1 MPFNNFAKFGEI
13 QGEGSTDTLV
23 FKQSSTTETPDGR
36 QLVIS
41 YKGGPDAD
49 DGELDFAA
57 ADGGGEAAETLTFT
71 FTTYQDTYLPAVQHH
86 DYDLS

>member
-1 MPFNNFAKFGEI
+1 MARSHEDWIEVTSCQLGME
-13 QGEGSTDTLV
+13 TDTLV
-23 FKQSSTTETPDGR
+23 FEQGCTETPDGR

-41 YKGGPDAD
+41 IKDVPD
-49 DGELDFAA
+49 EFDFAA